1 VLVIAVAVCGLSQA
15 ARISLS
21 GYGTTVAGRA
31 FAFSV
36 IVNSDRAQAA
46 AEPLDA
52 LIGAVA
58 AYPGRTI
65 RVA

>member
-1 VLVIAVAVCGLSQA
+1 M
-15 ARISLS
+15 
-21 GYGTTVAGRA
+21 
-31 FAFSV
+31 FSV

-46 AEPLDA
+46 TGPLDA